1 MKAIN
6 AMNRD
11 DSGGVGAKSG
21 FLFQD
26 YVAAYYVFRML
37 QNKKIDAV
45 RCEVT
50 DDIDILYPN
59 DEIEYIQ
66 VKTTEGDRKW
76 SIAELCEVTKV
87 KKERGKPKPPPIND
101 SILHK
106 SLNCDTDI
114 SIKPFFKIVS
124 KRDVLNALNYLR
136 TPIAE
141 RIDTSPKIELLK
153 TLNAK
158 IGSFFS
164 PAGRDVEFWLD
175 NTSWDVYSSIDELEL
190 KIYRDISISAHD
202 HGILLNPSRD
212 AKIILNDVLCAITRK
227 SALSRKITC
236 ADNKTY
242 FRRDFLTWFVEEIKI
257 LAATNS
263 RLNTKVYV
271 EFSKTE
277 PVLLKFSDHGSDQ
290 RLGVGLGQ
298 GYEFGKYRFDYIAD
312 SIINWMP
319 EILLRPSELADT
331 SRQKFFIKSANISK
345 RFLEQSSE
353 FSEFL
358 GRTLMHSSVRY
369 YSNSEPVPVA
379 LYIDKDGKSFKEF
392 ENVHIV
398 RADSGDEL
406 WMGFSSLSETLD
418 LAESM
423 EKVCA
428 QLHELITVD
437 FRLQRKKILEV
448 KENSY
453 LLKHDIDDLLD
464 ESSSLDD
471 HIHRFKFVMFIGYKS
486 AHLSIEENNQ
496 DYKKSQLIEAQENF
510 EKMIDK
516 ILSRDNYFSRV
527 NILLYLY
534 PNPCIK
540 TLVSVVRKK
549 INEVMDV

>member
-1 MKAIN
+1 MKANN

-26 YVAAYYVFRML
+26 YVAAYYVFQML
-37 QNKKIDAV
+37 QNKKIAAV

-50 DDIDILYPN
+50 DDIDILYRN
-59 DEIEYIQ
+59 NEIEYVQ

-76 SIAELCEVTKV
+76 SITELCEVTKV
-87 KKERGKPKPPPIND
+87 KKERGKPKPPPPND

-106 SLNCDTDI
+106 SLNCDVDI
-114 SIKPFFKIVS
+114 SVKTIFKIVS

-136 TPIAE
+136 TPIAA
-141 RIDTSPKIELLK
+141 RVDTSPKVELLK
-153 TLNAK
+153 ALNTK
-158 IGSFFS
+158 IGYFLS

-175 NTSWDVYSSIDELEL
+175 NASWDVFSSIDELEL
-190 KIYRDISISAHD
+190 KIYRDIMVSAHD
-202 HGILLNPSRD
+202 HGILLDPSRD
-212 AKIILNDVLCAITRK
+212 AKIILNDVLCTLTKK

-242 FRRDFLTWFVEEIKI
+242 SRSDFLSWFFEEIKV

-271 EFSKTE
+271 EFSKTQ
-277 PVLLKFSDHGSDQ
+277 PVLLKFSDYGSDR
-290 RLGVGLGQ
+290 RLGIGLEQ

-312 SIINWMP
+312 SIIDWMP
-319 EILLRPSELADT
+319 EILLRPSELADI
-331 SRQKFFIKSANISK
+331 SRENFFAKSANISK
-345 RFLEQSSE
+345 RFLEQSSD

-358 GRTLMHSSVRY
+358 GRILMHSSVRY
-369 YSNSEPVPVA
+369 YSNSEPIPVA
-379 LYIDKDGKSFKEF
+379 LYIDKNGKEFKEF

-406 WMGFSSLSETLD
+406 WMGFSSLSENLN

-423 EKVCA
+423 ERVCA
-428 QLHELITVD
+428 QLYELITVD

-448 KENSY
+448 KENNY
-453 LLKHDIDDLLD
+453 LLKHDIDELLV

-486 AHLSIEENNQ
+486 AHLSIEEEDH
-496 DYKKSQLIEAQENF
+496 DYKKEQLIEAQENF
-510 EKMIDK
+510 EKIIKK
-516 ILSRDNYFSRV
+516 ILSKDKYFSRINV
-527 NILLYLY
+527 LLYLY

-540 TLVSVVRKK
+540 TLVGVVRKK
-549 INEVMDV
+549 ISEVIDA

>member
-1 MKAIN
+1 MKAID

-26 YVAAYYVFRML
+26 YVAAYYVLQML
-37 QNKKIDAV
+37 QNKKIAAV

-50 DDIDILYPN
+50 DDIDLIYN
-59 DEIEYIQ
+59 HNEIEYVQ

-76 SIAELCEVTKV
+76 SITEICEVTKV
-87 KKERGKPKPPPIND
+87 KKERNKPKPPSATD

-106 SLNCDTDI
+106 SLICDVDI
-114 SIKPFFKIVS
+114 AIKSSFKIIS
-124 KRDVLNALNYLR
+124 KRDVLNGLNYLR
-136 TPIAE
+136 TPVLE
-141 RIDTSPKIELLK
+141 RLDKTPRDELFKALSPKIGMFL
-153 TLNAK
+153 
-158 IGSFFS
+158 S
-164 PAGRDVEFWLD
+164 PAGRDFGYWID
-175 NTSWDVYSSIDELEL
+175 NASWDVFSSVNEIELR
-190 KIYRDISISAHD
+190 IYRDILISAHD

-212 AKIILNDVLCAITRK
+212 AKIILNDVLCTVTKK

-242 FRRDFLTWFVEEIKI
+242 FRDDFVNWFLEEIKI
-257 LAATNS
+257 LAASNS

-271 EFSKTE
+271 EFSKTD
-277 PVLLKFSDHGSDQ
+277 PVLLKFSDHGSAQ
-290 RLGVGLGQ
+290 RAGMGLGQ

-312 SIINWMP
+312 SIVNWMP

-331 SRQKFFIKSANISK
+331 SRERFFAKSADITR
-345 RFLEQSSE
+345 RFLEQSSD

-358 GRTLMHSSVRY
+358 GRTLMHSSIRY
-369 YSNSEPVPVA
+369 YSNSEPIPVA
-379 LYIDKDGKSFKEF
+379 LYIDKDGNSFKEF

-398 RADSGDEL
+398 RVDSGDEL
-406 WMGFSSLSETLD
+406 WMGFSSLSETLS
-418 LAESM
+418 LADSM
-423 EKVCA
+423 EKVCN

-453 LLKHDIDDLLD
+453 LLKHDIDELLK

-471 HIHRFKFVMFIGYKS
+471 HIHRFKFVIFVGYKS
-486 AHLSIEENNQ
+486 AHLSLEEEGD
-496 DYKKSQLIEAQENF
+496 DYKKHQITEAQQNF
-510 EKMIDK
+510 EKIVDG
-516 ILSRDNYFSRV
+516 ILSKNKYFSRISV
-527 NILLYLY
+527 FIYLY

-540 TLVSVVRKK
+540 TLVSTVRKK
-549 INEVMDV
+549 IDEVMDV

>member
-1 MKAIN
+1 MKAN
-6 AMNRD
+6 DAMNRD

-26 YVAAYYVFRML
+26 YVAAYYVFQML
-37 QNKKIDAV
+37 QNKKVIAV

-50 DDIDILYPN
+50 DDIDLLYSN
-59 DEIEYIQ
+59 SEIEYVQ

-76 SIAELCEVTKV
+76 SITELCDVTKV
-87 KKERGKPKPPPIND
+87 KKERNKPKPPPAND

-114 SIKPFFKIVS
+114 AVKPTFKIVS

-136 TPIAE
+136 TPISE
-141 RIDTSPKIELLK
+141 RVDTLPKNELLK
-153 TLNAK
+153 ALNAK
-158 IGSFFS
+158 IGSFSS
-164 PAGRDVEFWLD
+164 PAGRDVEFWID
-175 NTSWDVYSSIDELEL
+175 NTSWDVFSSVSELEL
-190 KIYRDISISAHD
+190 RIYKDIMISAHD

-212 AKIILNDVLCAITRK
+212 AKIILNDVLCALTKK

-236 ADNKTY
+236 ADSKTY
-242 FRRDFLTWFVEEIKI
+242 FRNDFLNWFSEEIKI

-277 PVLLKFSDHGSDQ
+277 PVLLKFSDHGSNQ
-290 RLGVGLGQ
+290 KLGVGLAQ
-298 GYEFGKYRFDYIAD
+298 GYELGKYRFDYIAD

-331 SRQKFFIKSANISK
+331 SRERFFAKSANISK
-345 RFLEQSSE
+345 RFLEQSSD

-358 GRTLMHSSVRY
+358 GRVLMHSSVRY
-369 YSNSEPVPVA
+369 YSNSEPIPVA
-379 LYIDKDGKSFKEF
+379 LYIDKDGKAFKEF

-398 RADSGDEL
+398 RADGGDEL
-406 WMGFSSLSETLD
+406 WMGFSSLSENSN
-418 LAESM
+418 LADSM
-423 EKVCA
+423 EQVCV

-448 KENSY
+448 KENNY
-453 LLKHDIDDLLD
+453 LLKHDIDELLD

-471 HIHRFKFVMFIGYKS
+471 YIHRFKFVIFIGYKS
-486 AHLSIEENNQ
+486 AHLSIEEENQ
-496 DYKKSQLIEAQENF
+496 SCKNEQLVEAQENF
-510 EKMIDK
+510 DKMIGK
-516 ILSRDNYFSRV
+516 ILSKDKYFSRINV
-527 NILLYLY
+527 LLYLY

-540 TLVSVVRKK
+540 TLVEVARKK
-549 INEVMDV
+549 INEVIDV